1 MYVIYVIF
9 PNSLIF
15 TVNFCKI
22 NFLHKSL
29 VQILTQT
36 PFSLVHFN
44 KYLFRAARPPPKKK
58 HNGTR
63 KYKQSQ
69 IIQLSEIVSLL
80 N

>member
-44 KYLFRAARPPPKKK
+44 KYLFRAARPPPPKKNTTVLGNINNHK
-58 HNGTR
+58 LFSYL
-63 KYKQSQ
+63 K
-69 IIQLSEIVSLL
+69 L
-80 N
+80 